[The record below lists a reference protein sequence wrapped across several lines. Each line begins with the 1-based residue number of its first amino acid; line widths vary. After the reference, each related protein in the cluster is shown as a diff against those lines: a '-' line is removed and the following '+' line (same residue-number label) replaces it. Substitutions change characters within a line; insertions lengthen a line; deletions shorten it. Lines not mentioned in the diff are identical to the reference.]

1 MRMRLHIKRHNTVG
15 AKSEESVEERIRRIR
30 EDNKKREQR
39 FQEIQEDKK
48 MALEKEKLLHTNHR
62 DNKTKQCKNAT
73 MKGVQSANIKRAKG
87 RGQMLKELSNNP
99 LKAERFKSKLESQM
113 DNCKHPNS
121 QIFKLENNCRSSI
134 REKINSKN
142 RVCSD
147 TQPLL
152 KHEEI
157 QENDISKLIT
167 VLDDQQNE
175 IPEGEKETTRCEKNQ
190 QTNET
195 DEVLEKVEQQEIVS
209 ELKNLNTLNKQLDEE
224 PSTTKKKEKPKITV
238 TLKKTASSSSFD
250 ESMAMLSPLDV
261 PQNWGDVDFSD
272 EELPPMSIWKDP

>member
-1 MRMRLHIKRHNTVG
+1 MRLHIKRHNTVG

-62 DNKTKQCKNAT
+62 DNKTKPCKNTT

-99 LKAERFKSKLESQM
+99 LKAERFKSKLESQI

-121 QIFKLENNCRSSI
+121 QIFRLENNCRSSI

-152 KHEEI
+152 KHEEM

-175 IPEGEKETTRCEKNQ
+175 IPEGEKETTCCETNQ

-195 DEVLEKVEQQEIVS
+195 DEVLKNVEQQEIVS
-209 ELKNLNTLNKQLDEE
+209 ELKNLNTLNKQLDKE

-272 EELPPMSIWKDP
+272 EELPPVSIWKDP